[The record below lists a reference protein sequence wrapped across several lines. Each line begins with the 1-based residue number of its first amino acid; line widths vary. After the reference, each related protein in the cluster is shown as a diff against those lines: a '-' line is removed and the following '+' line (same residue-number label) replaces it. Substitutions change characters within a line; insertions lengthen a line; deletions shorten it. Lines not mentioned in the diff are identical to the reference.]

1 MHQTFVAAEGKIT
14 SQKQHMAL
22 LVVVRNTSIVFLALN
37 LGYERIGYAEKTLQ
51 CAAL

>member
-37 LGYERIGYAEKTLQ
+37 LGYERIGYAVENNTGS
-51 CAAL
+51 